1 LIAAL
6 LVVAGCSSK
15 GSGGAGPD
23 KKGPPKDI
31 AFPVQVTPVAAR
43 EVEYVVTAVGSVDA
57 FEEVSI
63 TSRVTGVVE
72 TVRFKEGDRVE
83 KGAVLVEIEPRR
95 FQLAVAQAQAQ
106 MDRAVATRADAEG
119 FLSRREK
126 MSGEGVVSA
135 DELQTAK
142 TRVATARADEAAA
155 KAALGMAQV
164 NLRDAYVRA
173 PVGGTMQT
181 RSVRTGMF
189 AQPGAMLA
197 SILQVEPMLLRF
209 DVPEADSHRVRPD
222 MITRFTVQ
230 GVSAKLEAKITHVA
244 ASANPTSRMVPV
256 VAEIVAA
263 PADLRPGS
271 FAEVLVPVGA
281 KGDAPVIPET
291 AIRPSDKGFLS
302 FVVEDGKARQ
312 RVLTLGM
319 RTVDGLVEVRSGLK
333 PGESLVVRGAEAL
346 SEGASVRIDTRS
358 AGPDG
363 SGAAAAASA
372 TVGAASPA
380 TSSGAAAGTGQAA
393 PAPAG
398 SGAAASPGVPVARA
412 DAQRELAVNITE
424 ICIKKP
430 VFAWMLMA
438 GRSCSAWSRRRASAS
453 ASFPTSTSRPSTSA
467 VTREGAAPEVMENDV
482 VEVARRGARAGRR
495 RQVGLTRRRAQGERR
510 RSRSSWI

>member
-1 LIAAL
+1 MIAAL

-23 KKGPPKDI
+23 KKGPPRDI

-106 MDRAVATRADAEG
+106 LDRAVATRADAEG
-119 FLSRREK
+119 WLARREK

-135 DELQTAK
+135 DDLQTAK
-142 TRVATARADEAAA
+142 TRVATARADEAGA

-173 PVGGTMQT
+173 PVGGTVQT
-181 RSVRTGMF
+181 RSARTGMF

-197 SILQVEPMLLRF
+197 SILQVDPMLLRF
-209 DVPEADSHRVRPD
+209 DVPEAESHRVRTG
-222 MITRFTVQ
+222 MIARFTVQ

-244 ASANPTSRMVPV
+244 AGANPMSRMVPV

-319 RTVDGLVEVRSGLK
+319 RTADGLVEVRSGLK
-333 PGESLVVRGAEAL
+333 PGENLVVRGAEAL
-346 SEGASVRIDTRS
+346 SEGASVRIDTRAPGAGS
-358 AGPDG
+358 AAPDG
-363 SGAAAAASA
+363 SGAAAPASA
-372 TVGAASPA
+372 TVGAAPPA
-380 TSSGAAAGTGQAA
+380 TSSGAGQAA
-393 PAPAG
+393 PATAG
-398 SGAAASPGVPVARA
+398 SGAAASP
-412 DAQRELAVNITE
+412 
-424 ICIKKP
+424 
-430 VFAWMLMA
+430 
-438 GRSCSAWSRRRASAS
+438 ASQSPA
-453 ASFPTSTSRPSTSA
+453 PTRN
-467 VTREGAAPEVMENDV
+467 G
-482 VEVARRGARAGRR
+482 
-495 RQVGLTRRRAQGERR
+495 
-510 RSRSSWI
+510 SSP